1 MLRTYRNRGDNV
13 MSRDEAR
20 EPSPESK
27 GLRPAHG
34 QAGTGPVDTRPKP
47 LARATE
53 RHGVDRLYHAI
64 ADLAEAGRE
73 DFEIEWLEKNRQRIK
88 DAGFDTDTTA

>member
-1 MLRTYRNRGDNV
+1 

-27 GLRPAHG
+27 GLRPADG

-53 RHGVDRLYHAI
+53 RRRVDRLYHAI
-64 ADLAEAGRE
+64 AEIVGPVEARRLADLAEAGRE
-73 DFEIEWLEKNRQRIK
+73 DFEIEWLEKNRQRIE
-88 DAGFDTDTTA
+88 DGGFDTDTTA